1 MASGPRRPSELAV
14 QEALFLLDTAL
25 VFGPREATLSAELY
39 RSLKRPRGREIDVT
53 VAAWSS

>member
-25 VFGPREATLSAELY
+25 VY